1 MAVFEKAGMGDR
13 DGGAGMSFRSS
24 AGVPTP
30 IPPASRTE
38 APASALPF
46 EAFLDV
52 VRDAPLISIDL
63 IVKNPANEVLLG
75 LRRNEPAAGFWFVPG
90 GRVLK
95 NETLDAAF
103 ERLTQ
108 AELGIT
114 RPRQD
119 ALFYGVWEHFYG
131 SNAGRVAGFGTHY
144 VVLAYQLTLDA
155 AMLCLP
161 QAEQHQQYRW
171 ALPEVIAAQS
181 GIHHHSRAYFK

>member
-1 MAVFEKAGMGDR
+1 MGNR
-13 DGGAGMSFRSS
+13 GWETGASFRSA
-24 AGVPTP
+24 AGTLTP

-38 APASALPF
+38 ASASALPF
-46 EAFLDV
+46 LAFLDV

-114 RPRQD
+114 RPRRD

-131 SNAGRVAGFGTHY
+131 SNAGQVAGFGTHY
-144 VVLAYQLTLDA
+144 VVLAYQLMLDA
-155 AMLCLP
+155 AILCLP

-171 ALPEVIAAQS
+171 ALPETLADQADV
-181 GIHHHSRAYFK
+181 HHHTRVYFEQCTS